1 MTIQPPPLAT
11 SFPASVDYG
20 IFDRSSLRSAG
31 EKLSAAVQRLT
42 DRLSDAMEQTTDL
55 EVKTYVAKNVS
66 EAVANPD
73 QAGKLVAYTH
83 LTWAGDATLIV
94 PEQPDQLSDL
104 LVTLHDKTVEQARAS
119 KVATL
124 EAVVKAAGSLLEA
137 LKIV

>member
-1 MTIQPPPLAT
+1 MPWSRRPTWRSRPTWPQT
-11 SFPASVDYG
+11 S
-20 IFDRSSLRSAG
+20 
-31 EKLSAAVQRLT
+31 
-42 DRLSDAMEQTTDL
+42 
-55 EVKTYVAKNVS
+55 S

-94 PEQPDQLSDL
+94 PEQPDQLSEL
-104 LVTLHDKTVEQARAS
+104 LATLHDKTVEQARAS